1 MQRSRCCMCDSAN
14 HAVACAKKLQAMC
27 SNGVDCA
34 RAAPAWSWH
43 TPHAAGDSRGCQPA
57 GCPGTLTAHGLS
69 RSSSAKT
76 AETCVHNA
84 EQWNNY
90 LCGLQLARDGGATV
104 ILDCGGADAAIS
116 QELLPLLSVL
126 SPNETELA
134 RLTGARGSRHSD
146 CLDISNNKSPARA
159 HLINWHHASIG
170 SHW

>member
-1 MQRSRCCMCDSAN
+1 MSTCSLPRCTDSSWTLKVFVCN
-14 HAVACAKKLQAMC
+14 NCRAM
-27 SNGVDCA
+27 
-34 RAAPAWSWH
+34 R
-43 TPHAAGDSRGCQPA
+43 T
-57 GCPGTLTAHGLS
+57 LS
-69 RSSSAKT
+69 RT
-76 AETCVHNA
+76 M
-84 EQWNNY
+84 NNY

-134 RLTGARGSRHSD
+134 RLTGARGNRRSD
-146 CLDISNNKSPARA
+146 CLDISNSKSPARA